1 MILFLCPFVW
11 LSSGRLS
18 TKKLLYIIFVRE
30 KLSCSSTKILLAM
43 NFVGIILEKCPYKK
57 MAKQSFS
64 GLRLPKTTAKTPDY
78 GILVE

>member
-30 KLSCSSTKILLAM
+30 KLSRSSTKILLAM

-64 GLRLPKTTAKTPDY
+64 G
-78 GILVE
+78 

>member
-1 MILFLCPFVW
+1 
-11 LSSGRLS
+11 
-18 TKKLLYIIFVRE
+18 
-30 KLSCSSTKILLAM
+30 M

-78 GILVE
+78 SILVE